1 MAMDRVMPLLPKYQS
16 LREQSINNLNG
27 FEERLSFSLAAI
39 DKTLKLINGALMRS
53 GMVLMFDPETKVSV
67 CPSYPI
73 DLSRTNASSLFIQ
86 KRILI
91 SRKSHLTRMCG
102 RIPQIRD
109 KTKSKLDQRAT
120 ELSESKSKLEASL
133 IPPKYLLIV
142 SSAIAGLAVLASS
155 ATSAVA
161 MLTSAS
167 LMIAGFLY
175 TRRRNLEADVTKIE
189 INDFEGEYVL
199 LTKILKRREETFE
212 TEIQKCSQGL
222 NPIK

>member
-1 MAMDRVMPLLPKYQS
+1 VMPLLPKYQS

-53 GMVLMFDPETKVSV
+53 GMVLMIDPDVKIPV

-91 SRKSHLTRMCG
+91 SRRSHLTRMYG

-109 KTKSKLDQRAT
+109 KTKTKLDERAT
-120 ELSESKSKLEASL
+120 ELAESKSKLEASF
-133 IPPKYLLIV
+133 IPPKYLRIA
-142 SSAIAGLAVLASS
+142 SFAIAGLALLASS

-167 LMIAGFLY
+167 LMLAGFLY
-175 TRRRNLEADVTKIE
+175 NRRRTLEADVTKIE
-189 INDFEGEYVL
+189 LNDFEGEYLL
-199 LTKILKRREETFE
+199 LTKILKSREETFE